1 MVLRSSMIVTSK
13 IVVVCRKTAV
23 TGSNFDL
30 KNYVYKF
37 RELEYI
43 YNSNIYGAPNLPT
56 ENDTVVKLSLCC

>member
-1 MVLRSSMIVTSK
+1 MVLTSNVIVTY

-23 TGSNFDL
+23 TCSNFDL
-30 KNYVYKF
+30 NNHAYTF